1 MINQPNPNSQGNPRT
16 FYEEI
21 SIAGNQ
27 LVEQIERLIKE
38 GNIRRLIL
46 KDPNGRTLLE
56 IPLTIGVVAGTGL
69 ALYALPLA
77 IIGAVAAYVAKVQVV
92 VERYENP
99 ADAAKEQATPAQPT
113 TTANTPESEKPT
125 TV

>member
-27 LVEQIERLIKE
+27 LVEQIEKLIKE

-46 KDPNGRTLLE
+46 KEPNGRTLLE

-69 ALYALPLA
+69 ALYAMPLA
-77 IIGAVAAYVAKVQVV
+77 IIAAVAAYVAKVQVV
-92 VERYENP
+92 IERYENP
-99 ADAAKEQATPAQPT
+99 ADAAKDQAA
-113 TTANTPESEKPT
+113 TTASTPEAEKPT
-125 TV
+125 TSV